1 MKPMTE
7 NDFRKVSAIF
17 FRIATNRTDYQSIKN
32 VAKTTNVP
40 INRVYEVRNFLLQ
53 NKIMFTVGER
63 SKQRLT
69 WFNTSCPL
77 DSTIESWYNK
87 YVSSISVKNHALK
100 SCAHATKTEK
110 NLDIESV
117 LEFLKNNGYSGE
129 IKKTVVNKG
138 INFTKIFSL

>member
-40 INRVYEVRNFLLQ
+40 IIRVQEVRNFLLQ
-53 NKIMFTVGER
+53 NRIMFTVGER

-87 YVSSISVKNHALK
+87 YVASISVKSSAL
-100 SCAHATKTEK
+100 ATKTEK
-110 NLDIESV
+110 HLDIESV
-117 LEFLKNNGYSGE
+117 LEFLKDNGYSGE

>member
-7 NDFRKVSAIF
+7 NDFRKVTAIF

-40 INRVYEVRNFLLQ
+40 INRVHEVRNFLLQ
-53 NKIMFTVGER
+53 NRIMFTVGER

-69 WFNTSCPL
+69 WFNTACPL

-87 YVSSISVKNHALK
+87 YASAISVKSYAL
-100 SCAHATKTEK
+100 ATKTEK
-110 NLDIESV
+110 HLDIESV
-117 LEFLKNNGYSGE
+117 LEFLKDNGYSGE

>member
-1 MKPMTE
+1 MTE

-63 SKQRLT
+63 SKQSLT

-77 DSTIESWYNK
+77 DSTVESWYNK
-87 YVSSISVKNHALK
+87 YASSISVKNHALK
-100 SCAHATKTEK
+100 SCALATKTEK
-110 NLDIESV
+110 HLDIESV
-117 LEFLKNNGYSGE
+117 LEFLKDNGYSGE
-129 IKKTVVNKG
+129 IRKTIVNKG

>member
-40 INRVYEVRNFLLQ
+40 INRVNEVRNFLLQ
-53 NKIMFTVGER
+53 NRIMFTVGER

-87 YVSSISVKNHALK
+87 YAASISAK
-100 SCAHATKTEK
+100 SSAHATKTEK
-110 NLDIESV
+110 HLDIESV
-117 LEFLKNNGYSGE
+117 LEFLKDNGYSGE

-138 INFTKIFSL
+138 VNFTKIFSL

>member
-7 NDFRKVSAIF
+7 NDFRKVTAIF

-40 INRVYEVRNFLLQ
+40 INRVHEVRNFLLQ
-53 NKIMFTVGER
+53 NRIMFTVGER

-69 WFNTSCPL
+69 WFNISCPL

-87 YVSSISVKNHALK
+87 YASSISVKSSAL
-100 SCAHATKTEK
+100 ATKTEK
-110 NLDIESV
+110 HLDIESV
-117 LEFLKNNGYSGE
+117 LEFLKDNGYSGE

-138 INFTKIFSL
+138 INLTKIFSL

>member
-7 NDFRKVSAIF
+7 NDFRKVTAIF

-40 INRVYEVRNFLLQ
+40 INRVHEARNFLLQ
-53 NKIMFTVGER
+53 NRIMFTVGER

-87 YVSSISVKNHALK
+87 YASAISVKSSAL
-100 SCAHATKTEK
+100 ATKTEK
-110 NLDIESV
+110 HLDIESV
-117 LEFLKNNGYSGE
+117 LEFLKDNGYSGE

-138 INFTKIFSL
+138 INLTKIFSL